1 MPRNHALACRRRWT
15 GADTHFSAL
24 LYPST
29 LRYSLPLDFI
39 ANRRPNLICCRAA
52 RIGEC
57 PLLNEISQLLAK
69 HKLIPFLGAGV
80 SRPQLGLGAPELRSR
95 LAETLPEAPPNAL
108 GLADVA
114 QLIEDSEGSDALVT
128 RLRELLYREQF
139 DDATGTAHLLVM
151 SLGCGLVYPPTH

>member
-1 MPRNHALACRRRWT
+1 MPHQAHGESRINLVCYEAASVVE
-15 GADTHFSAL
+15 FNL
-24 LYPST
+24 L
-29 LRYSLPLDFI
+29 DE
-39 ANRRPNLICCRAA
+39 
-52 RIGEC
+52 IG
-57 PLLNEISQLLAK
+57 LQLAK

-151 SLGCGLVYPPTH
+151 SLGCGLVYIPRLIENPRWPLATPA